1 MVGEDGQIYLLPFLS
16 EEQALFATGET
27 EENWPAIRRV
37 SFRWVAVPGSPRGY
51 HFFARFNADGLVVGV
66 VFSGPYGM
74 LPGEYPSLEAAAE
87 AAWEDWVEHNPDAEY
102 VPASSGYTG

>member
-1 MVGEDGQIYLLPFLS
+1 
-16 EEQALFATGET
+16 
-27 EENWPAIRRV
+27 
-37 SFRWVAVPGSPRGY
+37 
-51 HFFARFNADGLVVGV
+51 
-66 VFSGPYGM
+66 M